1 MALAPNQRQHV
12 INWLKAKCKTGG
24 CTLCGARD
32 WHIEDTHAL
41 PVLHGHNLLT
51 TQGMPL
57 VALTCNNCHH
67 VVFFAAKRIGLPPPA
82 PSS

>member
-12 INWLKAKCKTGG
+12 INWLKAKCKKGG
-24 CTLCGARD
+24 CTLCGASD
-32 WHIEDTHAL
+32 WHIEDTHVVS
-41 PVLHGHNLLT
+41 VLHGQSLLA